1 MIDKKDLRIGN
12 SVMNSGRL
20 FTVDS
25 LTPLNAIIKENGNYR
40 VVAYENLDPIPI
52 TEEAL
57 FKMGFVKL
65 TDKKD
70 GFKKTSYS
78 YSKFPFIV
86 YFDGERLS
94 VNFWQG
100 NEKRYVH
107 QLCNL
112 FYSLTQTELTYEP

>member
-57 FKMGFVKL
+57 VKMGAIV
-65 TDKKD
+65 TKKNNYNLN
-70 GFKKTSYS
+70 GMAITNFNG
-78 YSKFPFIV
+78 KFI
-86 YFDGERLS
+86 E
-94 VNFWQG
+94 
-100 NEKRYVH
+100 YVH
-107 QLCNL
+107 QIELKGIHHLQNVYY
-112 FYSLTQTELTYEP
+112 FTRQTELTYEP